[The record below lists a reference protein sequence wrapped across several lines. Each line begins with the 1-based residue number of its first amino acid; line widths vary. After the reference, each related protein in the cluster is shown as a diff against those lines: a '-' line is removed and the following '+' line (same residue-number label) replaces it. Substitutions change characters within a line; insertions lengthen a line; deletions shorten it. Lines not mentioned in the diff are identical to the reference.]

1 MPSPMKPKQKKTTP
15 AKLISTR
22 HHPVFTKRM
31 PQLDLNRLA
40 FHGGRD
46 YVEKRLWRAPN
57 ETDTQWFGD
66 KDEQIVGR
74 KERSCLI
81 NDAGR
86 IANKIRQYIFK
97 KPVERAGIDETFN
110 LNCAGENVSVD
121 DFMGGVCDSL
131 TTGQWCWIQVD
142 TTPIP
147 VDDLGYPLPQTED
160 NKPKV
165 FWRLWDSCA
174 VPDWSIDADGTLR
187 WIIVRTKMY
196 QNANPFLEGKF
207 VEISTLFWLN
217 PQDGKVYVTE
227 EATDKVDFAL
237 RVNEV
242 LPDLDRIPFV
252 LVGNPSERCWWFDDV
267 ENLQAQVMNYDS
279 MHNETLTDAVY
290 PQLVVPMSLLN
301 TLETDLTLDK
311 QGAKKLII
319 LQRELIKGRK
329 NPFYENSED
338 KGITRYIQPSSGDL
352 KMITEEQDRKR
363 KILFDMCGLALF
375 NRETRQV
382 QTAESKSFDQLDT
395 NATLGNRAL
404 ILQRAEK
411 AAIELSVYFDK
422 AFKSYEPVYNQKFDV
437 IDVAAMSQTI
447 TTLSQM
453 PNVTPT
459 MRRTMLKCAVKI
471 ILELGGIDE
480 ETYQKA
486 MEEIAALTDEELNPP
501 NPFEELAEGDEEGD
515 KDVEL
520 DEDGNPLPPKNGV
533 ANYKPP
539 FAKGGNA
546 QPPPAK
552 GKDGEGDDPKKSKGK
567 LNPPKTKAKTTA

>member
-1 MPSPMKPKQKKTTP
+1 M
-15 AKLISTR
+15 AKNQAKIISTR
-22 HHPVFTKRM
+22 NHPIWTKRIA
-31 PQLDLNRLA
+31 QLNLNRLA
-40 FHGGRD
+40 YAGGRD
-46 YVEKRLWRAPN
+46 YVERRLWRAPN

-66 KDEQIVGR
+66 AEEQIVGR
-74 KERSCLI
+74 KERSCLV

-97 KPVERAGIDETFN
+97 KPVERNGIDEQFS
-110 LNCAGENVSVD
+110 LNCAGEGVSVD
-121 DFMGGVCDSL
+121 DFMGMTCDAL

-142 TTPIP
+142 TTPQKL
-147 VDDLGYPLPQTED
+147 DENGNPLPMTEA

-174 VPDWSIDADGTLR
+174 VPDWCIEQDGTLR
-187 WIIVRTKMY
+187 WIIVRTKIY
-196 QNANPFLEGKF
+196 ENSNPFLEGGF

-217 PQDGKVYVTE
+217 PEDGKVYVTE
-227 EATDKVDFAL
+227 EATENVSFRL

-242 LPDLDRIPFV
+242 LPELDRIPFV
-252 LVGNPSERCWWFDDV
+252 LVGMPSYDPWWFDDV
-267 ENLQAQVMNYDS
+267 ENIQAQVMNYDS

-301 TLETDLTLDK
+301 TLQTDLTLDTV
-311 QGAKKLII
+311 GAKKLIT

-329 NPFYENSED
+329 NPFYEQAED
-338 KGITRYIQPSSGDL
+338 KGITRYIQPASGDL
-352 KMITEEQDRKR
+352 KMICDEQDRKR
-363 KILFDMCGLALF
+363 KLLFDMCGLALF

-411 AAIELSVYFDK
+411 LAVQLSKFFDP
-422 AFKSYEPVYNQKFDV
+422 AFKAYEPVYNLKFDV

-459 MRRTMLKCAVKI
+459 MRRVMLNCAMKL
-471 ILELGGIDE
+471 ILELGGIDDA
-480 ETYQKA
+480 TYAEAVK
-486 MEEIAALTDEELNPP
+486 EIDALTDEELEPP
-501 NPFEELAEGDEEGD
+501 NPFDDIEGEEE
-515 KDVEL
+515 KL
-520 DEDGNPLPPKNGV
+520 DENGNPIPKNGKDDEELDK
-533 ANYKPP
+533 NGNPIQKPKQNP
-539 FAKGGNA
+539 APAKPA
-546 QPPPAK
+546 PAKAK
-552 GKDGEGDDPKKSKGK
+552 GKPAPTE
-567 LNPPKTKAKTTA
+567 

>member
-1 MPSPMKPKQKKTTP
+1 MGSIIT
-15 AKLISTR
+15 TR
-22 HHPVFTKRM
+22 HNPIYEKRIH
-31 PQLDLNRLA
+31 QLNLNRLA

-46 YVEKRLWRAPN
+46 YVETRLWRAPN

-74 KERSCLI
+74 KDRSCLI

-97 KPVERAGIDETFN
+97 KPVTRDGINEDFAA
-110 LNCAGENVSVD
+110 NCAGDGVTID
-121 DFMGGVCDSL
+121 DFMGNVCDSL
-131 TTGQWCWIQVD
+131 TVGQWCWIQVD
-142 TTPIP
+142 TTPQMLDAEGKP
-147 VDDLGYPLPQTED
+147 VAQTEA

-174 VPDWSIDADGTLR
+174 VPDWCIEPDGTLR
-187 WIIVRTKMY
+187 WIIVRTKIY
-196 QNANPFLEGKF
+196 QNSNPFTDGKF
-207 VEISTLFWLN
+207 VDLSTLFWLN
-217 PQDGKVYVTE
+217 PEDGKVHVTE
-227 EATDKVDFAL
+227 EASDTVNFEL
-237 RVNEV
+237 RKDEV

-252 LVGNPSERCWWFDDV
+252 LIGNPKATAWWFDDV

-301 TLETDLTLDK
+301 TLETDLQLEK
-311 QGAKKLII
+311 LGAKKLIT

-338 KGITRYIQPSSGDL
+338 KGITRYIQPASGDL

-363 KILFDMCGLALF
+363 KLLFDMCGLALF

-411 AAIELSVYFDK
+411 LAVELSKFFDPSF
-422 AFKSYEPVYNQKFDV
+422 AEYEPVYNTKFDV
-437 IDVAAMSQTI
+437 IDVQAMAQTI
-447 TTLSQM
+447 STLSQL
-453 PNVTPT
+453 PNLTPT
-459 MRRTMLKCAVKI
+459 MKRIMLKCTMKV
-471 ILELGGIDE
+471 ILEAGGVEEDE
-480 ETYQKA
+480 FEKA
-486 MEEIAALTDEELNPP
+486 MQEIDALTDDELADV
-501 NPFEELAEGDEEGD
+501 NPFEELEEEEGEYELD
-515 KDVEL
+515 DDGNPKL
-520 DEDGNPLPPKNGV
+520 DEDGNPIKKAKAAPPFGKGG
-533 ANYKPP
+533 KPP
-539 FAKGGNA
+539 FGKGEE
-546 QPPPAK
+546 
-552 GKDGEGDDPKKSKGK
+552 GESKKSGDRKVAVKKEGGQK
-567 LNPPKTKAKTTA
+567 